1 MITKIPGYKYDGYY
15 RVTLQV
21 SKYGHLEYSS
31 SSSSSSREEE
41 EEEEEEKT
49 KEPASQLSRAEPRPA
64 QPSQVSQPGQSVSRP
79 GQPLEESY
87 PPPHFW

>member
-31 SSSSSSREEE
+31 SSSSSREEE

-49 KEPASQLSRAEPRPA
+49 KEPASQLSRANQPQPRPGQA
-64 QPSQVSQPGQSVSRP
+64 KSARPGQST